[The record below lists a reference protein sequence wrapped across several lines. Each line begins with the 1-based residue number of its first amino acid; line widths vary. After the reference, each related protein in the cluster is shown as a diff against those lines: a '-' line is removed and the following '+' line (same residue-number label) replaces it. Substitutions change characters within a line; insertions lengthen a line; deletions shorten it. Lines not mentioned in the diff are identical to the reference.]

1 MPEETPDLFE
11 IMRTTRSM
19 RRLRPDPV
27 PAELIRKILEAGVS
41 APSGGNMQ
49 RWRFLVI
56 RDPNVKETIGAY
68 YKRAWDEVVSPRYR
82 AGEPP
87 PGTSRERF
95 LRTLDAV
102 QYLADHI
109 HEAPLWI
116 VPCLEGANPTRTS
129 GSSIYPA
136 VQNMLLAARALCL
149 GATLTTLYLSFEK
162 EVEAALGLPP
172 DVHSMRYCQSVIRWV
187 VSDQF
192 AAYHLPRSSTKT
204 DGVSRCRKG
213 VTNGRFDLPAT
224 DRDHARAA
232 REKAGA
238 VAQAWLAPIAV
249 GCLSAAGVLYSSVRR
264 GGATMRERPR
274 SVCIF
279 MPEGG

>member
-1 MPEETPDLFE
+1 MEANISIEDVMPEETPDLFE

-82 AGEPP
+82 AGEPA

-95 LRTLDAV
+95 LRMLNAA

-116 VPCLEGANPTRTS
+116 VPCLEGANSTRTS

-136 VQNMLLAARALCL
+136 VQNMLLAARALGL

-172 DVHSMRYCQSVIRWV
+172 DVHSY
-187 VSDQF
+187 
-192 AAYHLPRSSTKT
+192 ALLPI
-204 DGVSRCRKG
+204 GYPM
-213 VTNGRFDLPAT
+213 GRFGP
-224 DRDHARAA
+224 
-232 REKAGA
+232 
-238 VAQAWLAPIAV
+238 
-249 GCLSAAGVLYSSVRR
+249 VRR
-264 GGATMRERPR
+264 ISLAEVIYEDRWGQPL
-274 SVCIF
+274 S
-279 MPEGG
+279 EGGH